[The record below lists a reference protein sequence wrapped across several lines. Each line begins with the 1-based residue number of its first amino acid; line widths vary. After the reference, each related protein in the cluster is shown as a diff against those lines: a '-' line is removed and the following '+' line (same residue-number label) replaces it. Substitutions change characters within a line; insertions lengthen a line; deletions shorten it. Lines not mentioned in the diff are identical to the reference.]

1 MIDLELTAA
10 GDAKVE
16 VKDLIGQALDFW
28 VCLCLGQPGVDI
40 MALRRPTRYSSNWNV
55 GGPLIQAQ
63 NIAITPMPP
72 AMTEWAGVWPRPAK
86 ASKLILPQSVQNGPP
101 RVGMHGPTPLIAAM
115 RAFVAGVAGPGILL
129 PAHYY
134 EVYQR
139 ELEAVRTEQPAENR
153 RMQ

>member
-1 MIDLELTAA
+1 MTELDLTGN

-28 VCLCLGQPGVDI
+28 VCLCLGQKGDEI
-40 MALRRPTRYSSNWNV
+40 MALAAPTAYSSDWNM

-63 NIAITPMPP
+63 SIAVTPMPP
-72 AMTEWAGVWPRPAK
+72 AMIEWAGVWPRPVK

-101 RVGMHGPTPLIAAM
+101 RVGMHGATPLIAAM

-129 PAHYY
+129 PAHYHEIY
-134 EVYQR
+134 LR
-139 ELEAVRTEQPAENR
+139 ELEESEQPAESGR
-153 RMQ
+153 RLQ